1 MTFTI
6 PRFEV
11 SEEFA
16 ISQARL
22 HRAEAVGYE
31 RRMMEA
37 RRDVDEARG
46 NSGPRLNLYAIYGWS
61 QTTPDL
67 ESIFDRGE
75 EYQQVS
81 LAMDLPILDWGRAE
95 SRRRMAESNRSVIE
109 QTIAQQRAD
118 LDHGVAMKVKQ
129 FLVQRERIEL
139 AAKADEIADKRFGA
153 ARQRSILGRGD
164 MTSFTL
170 ASVEREAARR
180 RYVAALRDYWVASS
194 SCAGPRTSTSR
205 PIRPS
210 SRARSIGERLRG
222 DPLDQTR
229 APIRSLAWP
238 VASTMLASFSRDS
251 SQVRVFRPQ
260 SGTTVI
266 CSGLR

>member
-1 MTFTI
+1 MQQVELDVRASSYALLSNLAWRRPEVIEPRVTFTI

-180 RYVAALRDYWVASS
+180 RYVAALRDYWVAYYEL
-194 SCAGPRTSTSR
+194 R
-205 PIRPS
+205 
-210 SRARSIGERLRG
+210 RATHFDFATNSAIEPGT
-222 DPLDQTR
+222 LD
-229 APIRSLAWP
+229 W
-238 VASTMLASFSRDS
+238 
-251 SQVRVFRPQ
+251 
-260 SGTTVI
+260 
-266 CSGLR
+266 